1 MLDRTVWSFRVAP
14 LGSGDNVP
22 TGVDIHAGGV
32 QADGTQIR

>member
-14 LGSGDNVP
+14 PGSGEDVP
-22 TGVDIHAGGV
+22 AGADIDAGGV